1 MSDQPAV
8 SEPSG
13 NSPLEGTASTSAS
26 GAAPGDP
33 GGGWHNPT
41 QENAAANGGAGEN
54 AAPAGDQKLLGP
66 GTRPLKKVLKLL
78 GSALGQVNRH
88 RVCAVLA
95 PLLAMYLANKYSRI
109 YYRSVVDDAMTSV
122 QYARNLALG
131 NGVVFNVGERV
142 EGYTNFLW
150 VLLMAPFYWVARLF
164 QLEFVHM
171 VIAVSIVLS
180 GIALLLVYR
189 LAREIWDRN
198 IVATVT
204 ALGLCVVD
212 NSYTAWAAFA
222 LENHLLAVCILS
234 AIYFARSKSPKA
246 FLWTGIA
253 LACAQAT
260 RPDAALFCACVVG
273 SEAVEVLV
281 RTSGA
286 GRSSFK
292 RQLMPWLKMVGV
304 WLALY
309 GLYFAWRYSY
319 YGLPFPNTYYTKL
332 AGPNFDGWQ
341 RGWLYVQSFFEDRS
355 WIYAAGIG
363 GVLMIRDRSV
373 RTLWTYAIVHTVYV
387 AYVGGDFFPGHRFF
401 VSQIPVFS
409 LLVGAFLAGLWSFL
423 NWPRLRRLLERREL
437 PPLVFAGATTVAVGA
452 AMHRVWE
459 LGLERGPLVHEI
471 KAWRQSLLDSR
482 TFLKWLKDHKPPN
495 AKVATGLIG
504 NSGYWSEAYIVD
516 MFSIIDP
523 VTARMPTANFGKGKA
538 GHEKQ
543 APREYMLGRKPDV
556 IVPGYYYPGHW
567 NDGYYFDT
575 DVPKAG
581 IEGIWRR
588 DTLLESG
595 TLVREAML
603 SFDSGSEQ
611 SWTAEGNA
619 FEQWPSYGPGTGQGP
634 SDGSSGAYANSYHS
648 TIGDSA
654 IGRLVSQPFTLS
666 GDLLVFRLGG
676 GNAPDKLFVSLIV
689 DGARVRIATGHDGEA
704 MGRKTWDIKE
714 FHGKQ
719 GMIEIHDGADGG
731 WGHITA
737 DEFAQWTASGKTPV
751 ANQ

>member
-1 MSDQPAV
+1 MSDPPAV
-8 SEPSG
+8 TESTSAPA
-13 NSPLEGTASTSAS
+13 LEGT
-26 GAAPGDP
+26 GPGDTP
-33 GGGWHNPT
+33 GSDPGASWHNPT
-41 QENAAANGGAGEN
+41 QADAGSNGNAGGAP
-54 AAPAGDQKLLGP
+54 AVAGDRKLLRP
-66 GTRPLKKVLKLL
+66 PREPLKKVLKVARV
-78 GSALGQVNRH
+78 ALGYINRH
-88 RVCAVLA
+88 SVCAVLA

-109 YYRSVVDDAMTSV
+109 YYRNVVDDAMTSV

-131 NGVVFNVGERV
+131 NGVVFNIGERV

-150 VLLMAPFYWVARLF
+150 VLVMAPFYWVARLF
-164 QLEFVHM
+164 HVEFVHM
-171 VIAVSIVLS
+171 VIGVSIVLS
-180 GIALLLVYR
+180 GIALVLVYQ
-189 LAREIWDRN
+189 LARAIWDRN

-234 AIYFARSKSPKA
+234 AVYFARSKSPRGY
-246 FLWTGIA
+246 LYTGIA

-260 RPDAALFCACVVG
+260 RPDAALFCACLVG
-273 SEAVEVLV
+273 NEAIEILF

-286 GRSSFK
+286 GRASLKS
-292 RQLMPWLKMVGV
+292 QLVPWLKMVGV
-304 WLALY
+304 WLGIY
-309 GLYFAWRYSY
+309 GIYFAWRYSY

-341 RGWLYVQSFFEDRS
+341 RGWQYVQSFFEDRS
-355 WIYAAGIG
+355 WIIAAGIG

-409 LLVGAFLAGLWSFL
+409 LLVGALLAGVWSL
-423 NWPRLRRLLERREL
+423 LTWPRLRGLLERREL
-437 PPLVFAGATTVAVGA
+437 PPFAFAGAAAVVVGA
-452 AMHRVWE
+452 GIYRVWE

-471 KAWRQSLLDSR
+471 KAWRNSLLDSR
-482 TFLKWLKDHKPPN
+482 TLLTWLKDHKPPN
-495 AKVATGLIG
+495 ARVATGLIG

-543 APREYMLGRKPDV
+543 APRDYILGRKPD
-556 IVPGYYYPGHW
+556 IIIPGYYHPGHW
-567 NDGYYFDT
+567 QDGYYFDT
-575 DVPKAG
+575 EVPRAG
-581 IEGIWRR
+581 VEGIWRR
-588 DTLLESG
+588 DTLTESG
-595 TLVREAML
+595 TLVREPIL

-611 SWTAEGNA
+611 HWTAEGNA
-619 FEQWPSYGPGTGQGP
+619 FEQWPSYGPGMGQGP
-634 SDGSSGAYANSYHS
+634 SDGSSGGYANSYHS
-648 TIGDSA
+648 SLGDSA
-654 IGRLVSQPFTLS
+654 IGRLVSDPFTLR

-676 GNAPDKLFVSLIV
+676 GNAPEKLFVSLIV
-689 DGARVRIATGHDGEA
+689 DGARVRLATGHDGEA
-704 MGRKTWDIKE
+704 MGRRVWDIKE
-714 FHGKQ
+714 FRGKQ

-737 DEFAQWTASGKTPV
+737 DEFAQWSQGPMHPV